1 MDGLGWKDA
10 RTSLLF
16 HLSIFICLITYFS
29 FAFYCLCY
37 SWFSLGKGL
46 TYVDDDELGF
56 NQLWEWKGKVEG
68 VF

>member
-29 FAFYCLCY
+29 FAFYCLCF

-56 NQLWEWKGKVEG
+56 N
-68 VF
+68 